1 MTCINPN
8 IIILENVIYNELET
22 KKIRP
27 KLKPNIWTQNFYITF
42 YIFVLEYDKP
52 MIIKYCHFDFTDLYI

>member
-1 MTCINPN
+1 MLYITNQKQ
-8 IIILENVIYNELET
+8 